1 MRITSRETG
10 KKVGMVVL
18 CDDSESPGDDD
29 RESQIHKM
37 VLINEV

>member
-18 CDDSESPGDDD
+18 CDDGESLGGDE
-29 RESQIHKM
+29 RETHIHKM
-37 VLINEV
+37 VLINGV